1 MITEAVDFRY
11 LLLENY
17 KKMKLDENQVVV
29 ILMIDHLLSQNNP
42 FITADLL
49 SLKMSMEIKDID
61 NCLASLLEQG
71 LIEYVSSGRR
81 TITSLEPIKKKLY
94 KEFQLTI
101 ANETINKQKNIKDNN
116 TDNIFLKF
124 EQLRGKP
131 LSPVE
136 VSKIREW
143 ISFGYEDDKIL
154 EALKEALSKGSKSLR
169 VVDKILL
176 KWAKRDDLE
185 SEGKTFIDKNWDKN
199 LEETIRIVKTPW
211 LNDDDNDE

>member
-49 SLKMSMEIKDID
+49 SLKMSMEIKNID

-101 ANETINKQKNIKDNN
+101 ADETINKQKNIKDNN

-143 ISFGYEDDKIL
+143 VSFGYEDDKIL

-211 LNDDDNDE
+211 LSDDDNDE